1 MSVGSVDGNLDAQT
15 GDGSVR
21 LGKVVGEEV
30 RDSVRSLAAAWL
42 GVGVGWGLGSP

>member
-15 GDGSVR
+15 GEGSVR

-30 RDSVRSLAAAWL
+30 REREIVCGRLVRGRVWVQVR
-42 GVGVGWGLGSP
+42 G